1 MKEKIKYVA
10 IVILAAVLIS
20 IVICRC
26 GADTA
31 EMPPEPVE
39 SPVAPSEDLVVYPIE
54 DNIALSERI
63 DTLKKALLEENAVQ
77 IEIPHISEIA
87 RPKLYT
93 DRDAIALAKL
103 ARGEAGGVGELVTK
117 DGRVVSPE
125 AQQAAVMWS
134 VLNRYDAGPEKYY
147 AREDSIYGV
156 ITAPGQF
163 HGYDKSF
170 EVRPELLELAYDVL
184 ERWNN
189 EQYGVTDVGRVLPKE
204 YMFFHGDGRY
214 NYFRDKYDGDFTRW
228 DWSLEDPYAEN

>member
-1 MKEKIKYVA
+1 MKEKIKWVVVL
-10 IVILAAVLIS
+10 ILVVILIDIVGARCS
-20 IVICRC
+20 I
-26 GADTA
+26 DA

-54 DNIALSERI
+54 DNIALSERVE
-63 DTLKKALLEENAVQ
+63 TPKKALLEEHAVQ
-77 IEIPHISEIA
+77 IEVPSIEEVN
-87 RPKLYT
+87 PKLYT